1 MNIFPRGLATFV
13 GLYRSTRVDLFRLL
27 GGRLLNLNGG
37 RPIGLCHIHRDCPK
51 VAVGVARSNRYAG
64 LFTRRDWDH
73 PAVDQYRHAKRC
85 VGISGIDLFHFLFG
99 FFLTRRSRTDSK
111 KNKFT
116 LNVIA
121 DDRVIEEKDRGAGEP
136 LQFYTG
142 SERLLCEVV
151 SLSVEKN
158 KVPAI

>member
-1 MNIFPRGLATFV
+1 M
-13 GLYRSTRVDLFRLL
+13 
-27 GGRLLNLNGG
+27 
-37 RPIGLCHIHRDCPK
+37 
-51 VAVGVARSNRYAG
+51 VGVLSDCVISTETVPKLPLESRARMVTLG